1 MQVLLI
7 YTPAFLK
14 EEVQMRKC
22 AMHRISWLA
31 PAVTL
36 SLAGSL
42 SFAAEEKQ
50 TNESEKQALA
60 TELKT
65 VKVSLEKGLSA
76 SEAEGK
82 PISAKFE
89 LENGKLQLSVY
100 TAKDGKFYEVIVD
113 HQTGK
118 VVKTEPI
125 TSGDDFTAAKAQNDA
140 MAQSKTSLRSA
151 VGQALKANKGYRAV
165 STTPSLEGGKP
176 VAEVTLVKGHEWKT
190 VNVKLV

>member
-1 MQVLLI
+1 
-7 YTPAFLK
+7 
-14 EEVQMRKC
+14 
-22 AMHRISWLA
+22 MHRISWLV

-50 TNESEKQALA
+50 SKESEKQALA
-60 TELKT
+60 KDVKT
-65 VKVSLEKGLSA
+65 VKVSLVKGLSA

-89 LENGKLQLSVY
+89 IEDGKLQLSVY

-118 VVKTEPI
+118 VSKTQPI
-125 TSGDDFTAAKAQNDA
+125 TSGGDLTAAEAQNNA
-140 MAQSKTSLRSA
+140 MAKSKISLRSA
-151 VGQALKANKGYRAV
+151 VGQALKANKGYLAV
-165 STTPSLEGGKP
+165 SATPSLEGGQSA
-176 VAEVTLVKGHEWKT
+176 AEVTLVKGNEWKT
-190 VNVKLV
+190 VKRKLD

>member
-1 MQVLLI
+1 
-7 YTPAFLK
+7 
-14 EEVQMRKC
+14 
-22 AMHRISWLA
+22 MHRISWLV

-36 SLAGSL
+36 SLAGPL

-50 TNESEKQALA
+50 SKESEKQALA
-60 TELKT
+60 NDVKT

-76 SEAEGK
+76 SEAKGK

-89 LENGKLQLSVY
+89 IEDGKLQLSVY

-118 VVKTEPI
+118 VAKTQPI
-125 TSGDDFTAAKAQNDA
+125 TSGGDLTAAQAQTDA
-140 MAQSKTSLRSA
+140 MAQSKSSLRSA

-165 STTPSLEGGKP
+165 SVTPSLEGGQSA
-176 VAEVTLVKGHEWKT
+176 AEVTLVKGNEWKT
-190 VNVKLV
+190 VKVKLD

>member
-1 MQVLLI
+1 
-7 YTPAFLK
+7 
-14 EEVQMRKC
+14 
-22 AMHRISWLA
+22 MHRIGWLV

-36 SLAGSL
+36 SLAGTV
-42 SFAAEEKQ
+42 SFAAEDKQ
-50 TNESEKQALA
+50 SKESEKQALA
-60 TELKT
+60 KDVKT

-89 LENGKLQLSVY
+89 IENGKFQLSIY

-118 VVKTEPI
+118 VAKTEPI
-125 TSGDDFTAAKAQNDA
+125 TSDADLTAAKAQNDA
-140 MAQSKTSLRSA
+140 MAKSKTSLRSA

-165 STTPSLEGGKP
+165 SVTPSLEGGQSA
-176 VAEVTLVKGHEWKT
+176 AEVTLVKGNEWKT
-190 VNVKLV
+190 VKGKLD